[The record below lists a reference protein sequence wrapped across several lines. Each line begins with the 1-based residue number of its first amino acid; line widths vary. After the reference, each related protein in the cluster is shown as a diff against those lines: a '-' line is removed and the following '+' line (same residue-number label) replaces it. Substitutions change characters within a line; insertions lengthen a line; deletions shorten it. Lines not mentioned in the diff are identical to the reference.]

1 MVSSLGYLHHLW
13 KPQFPS
19 ISQTPL
25 LPTGGC
31 IEGPP
36 PRYVH
41 MDRSFLLIGRVGVGV
56 PLSLDQVRRQKVY
69 VRSSRLQDSVR
80 LLGIYARVPLH
91 LGMGVCS
98 RPCSSRPAEGMG
110 VCSGRARPR
119 AGPGVHGPTNR
130 RDLARHER
138 EERREMEFA
147 TSYV

>member
-119 AGPGVHGPTNR
+119 AEAWLGARMAPTATNARPRAR
-130 RDLARHER
+130 RRCIDRYR
-138 EERREMEFA
+138 
-147 TSYV
+147 SYV